1 MFQTKPFLNLS
12 DNKKLEARYNVQ
24 KWLASQS
31 DTTDNLRQNSYNPQ
45 GSQLTSATQWFH
57 RGTCSAASALMPI
70 VRNSFFLLLKFRLHR
85 SVFIAI
91 GGPSSF
97 CAWAYLFHRTW
108 DLSSEFTNQGLNL
121 RPLHQKADSW
131 PLDHQGGPSSPFLLS
146 LPSFYFLLIY
156 ICPLSPSLSS
166 VSNPCPALTGLSHHS
181 CMTNMRQ
188 ITQSLRSCVPW
199 HPLYTYFP
207 FSHSFIASHFFF
219 KG

>member
-70 VRNSFFLLLKFRLHR
+70 VRNSFFLLFKFRLHR

-131 PLDHQGGPSSPFLLS
+131 PLDHQGGPSVVSTPWQGQSAGLPHTRARGKAPHACSSEFSRLS
-146 LPSFYFLLIY
+146 ACF
-156 ICPLSPSLSS
+156 SL
-166 VSNPCPALTGLSHHS
+166 
-181 CMTNMRQ
+181 
-188 ITQSLRSCVPW
+188 
-199 HPLYTYFP
+199 
-207 FSHSFIASHFFF
+207 
-219 KG
+219 